1 MALVNVN
8 VAFCDECG
16 KLISPKLQAIQLRNK
31 LFHMSCFRA
40 MTSME
45 LIDLLEIPHDLGY
58 IKSAGS
64 IGETGVHNSLFVKDK
79 EREDNL

>member
-8 VAFCDECG
+8 VAFCDRCG

-31 LFHMSCFRA
+31 LLHSMCFRA
-40 MTSME
+40 MDSFE
-45 LIDLLEIPHDLGY
+45 LINLLEVPHDLGY
-58 IKSAGS
+58 IESAGS